1 MWQKERW
8 PHVTYLTD
16 MAAPP
21 RLTPAQRHQGGCQMS
36 AVVVFQR
43 CLSPEL
49 TDTDTGGH
57 FSIKTVCALVSFSFV
72 L

>member
-1 MWQKERW
+1 MWQKEGW

-16 MAAPP
+16 MAAAPQ
-21 RLTPAQRHQGGCQMS
+21 RLTPAQRHQLQGGCKMS

-49 TDTDTGGH
+49 TDTDTGSNSKQ
-57 FSIKTVCALVSFSFV
+57 F
-72 L
+72 